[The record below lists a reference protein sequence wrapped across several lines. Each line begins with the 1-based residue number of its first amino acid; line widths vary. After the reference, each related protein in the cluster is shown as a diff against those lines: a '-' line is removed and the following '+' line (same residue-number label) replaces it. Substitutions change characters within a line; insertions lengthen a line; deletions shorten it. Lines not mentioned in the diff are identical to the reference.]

1 MANYINLETKQVSTE
16 SEIRSAHPNTSFATP
31 FSPDGYTVVFDVPQP
46 AYDKYSETVQQG
58 LPVLTPKGHW
68 EQTWNII
75 QLEGEQLTNAQT
87 QKLEDEK
94 AKIKADI
101 AALETTI
108 TPRRTREAILA
119 IDTSWLADIELQ
131 IGQLRQQLAGYD
143 NAI

>member
-31 FSPDGYTVVFDVPQP
+31 FSPDGYAVVFDTPQP
-46 AYDKYSETVQQG
+46 TYDKYSETVQQG
-58 LPVLTPKGHW
+58 LPVLTSKGHW

-75 QLEGEQLTNAQT
+75 QLEGDALIDAQA
-87 QKLEDEK
+87 QKVEDEK

-101 AALETTI
+101 AALEATI

-131 IGQLRQQLAGYD
+131 IGQLRTQLAGY
-143 NAI
+143 